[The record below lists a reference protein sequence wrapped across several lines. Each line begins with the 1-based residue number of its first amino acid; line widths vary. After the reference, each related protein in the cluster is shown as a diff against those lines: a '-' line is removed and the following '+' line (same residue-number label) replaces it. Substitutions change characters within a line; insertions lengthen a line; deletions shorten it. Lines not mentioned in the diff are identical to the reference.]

1 MCPLQCLVLQRLV
14 LHFAYLTSQMMRDRT
29 CPKSDPRFRQLVQRV
44 TQNFDTFEDFGSN
57 LDRDSKTRVNTN
69 ALDQFF
75 DYSYRRVRKP
85 RVPLPDHLQ
94 GISET

>member
-1 MCPLQCLVLQRLV
+1 MCDVER
-14 LHFAYLTSQMMRDRT
+14 YLCYFYCRT

-57 LDRDSKTRVNTN
+57 LDREGKARVSRN
-69 ALDQFF
+69 ALDQFY

-85 RVPLPDHLQ
+85 RVPIPDTL
-94 GISET
+94 SEIEE